1 MSDDDAPSHFVRDI
15 LTGTPEWRWAGPH
28 PALKVAVKIGTGLHF
43 IAEFTVADAT
53 FKSTGPVT
61 INFLV
66 NGKSIGSERY
76 SSPGMYSF
84 DKAVEDGT
92 VLPGKDA
99 ELSLDVDK
107 YWTSPVDGAKL
118 AVILSKI
125 GLRQQ

>member
-1 MSDDDAPSHFVRDI
+1 MTREITNPWDTQDA
-15 LTGTPEWRWAGPH
+15 L
-28 PALKVAVKIGTGLHF
+28 
-43 IAEFTVADAT
+43 
-53 FKSTGPVT
+53 
-61 INFLV
+61 
-66 NGKSIGSERY
+66 
-76 SSPGMYSF
+76 

-99 ELSLDVDK
+99 ELGLEVDK